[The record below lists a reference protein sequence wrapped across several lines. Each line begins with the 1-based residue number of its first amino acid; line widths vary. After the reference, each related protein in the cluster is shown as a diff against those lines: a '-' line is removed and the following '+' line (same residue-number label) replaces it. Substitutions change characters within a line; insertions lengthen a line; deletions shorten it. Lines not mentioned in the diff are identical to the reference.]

1 MCLARPTTPAPDPAI
16 EAERQERMRAETE
29 QKRADKAKRVDE
41 MAARRKTGTGM
52 RSLLTSQSG
61 GIGFYNPYKD
71 Q

>member
-1 MCLARPTTPAPDPAI
+1 MCLARPQMPQPDPAI

-29 QKRADKAKRVDE
+29 QKKVDKAERVDDLS
-41 MAARRKTGTGM
+41 AKRKTGTGM
-52 RSLLTSQSG
+52 RSLLTGSSG